1 MDIQEIYVK
10 MIEYIPLILIC
21 NAVLPDTECKDKGK
35 DVTTVVG
42 EPQRTPMSCL
52 IEGTTKI
59 ASLAFAP
66 RMDEKFYVRIK
77 CIHRDTG
84 ESVN

>member
-42 EPQRTPMSCL
+42 EPQRTPMS
-52 IEGTTKI
+52 
-59 ASLAFAP
+59 
-66 RMDEKFYVRIK
+66 
-77 CIHRDTG
+77 
-84 ESVN
+84 